1 MKYVDAGYLSSNF
14 DYTRIGLGDPYNHS
28 FYMQFCDF
36 KKGLACLLIDAEAN
50 QTRVINRCIR
60 RQIDLSEIDN
70 RSYGLDEPFMLEPL
84 HKPRILMSKTD
95 NLMPGFID
103 SLFYYRRQVYGDK
116 WRQSREE

>member
-1 MKYVDAGYLSSNF
+1 
-14 DYTRIGLGDPYNHS
+14 
-28 FYMQFCDF
+28 MQFCDF